1 MALGY
6 LDVEGDFY
14 GIRAKERKLD
24 HNILKT
30 KDLYVNIKGYSAEY
44 CYISFFISWYKKGG
58 MVFMS
63 DFKKRKMYIL
73 WLIRQDGT

>member
-58 MVFMS
+58 WFPYRIS
-63 DFKKRKMYIL
+63 KNGLCILL